1 MAKTKEQKKQIL
13 NMLIEKIGKAKSIIF
28 TKFNGLTVKE
38 NEELRNKLRSEDS
51 EYYVAKKTLMDL
63 AFKDKQISGLEIKKF
78 SGQIATIFSYEDEVS
93 PARIVGKFKKDKEG
107 KIEFIAGI
115 LGNKLMSEA
124 EVSELAKLPTKQEFY
139 AKVVGSINAPVSGLV
154 NVLAGNLRSLV
165 YVLKA
170 VGEKN
175 N

>member
-13 NMLIEKIGKAKSIIF
+13 DNLIEKISKAKSIVF

-38 NEELRNKLRSEDS
+38 NEELRNKLRAEGG
-51 EYYVAKKTLMDL
+51 EYYVAKKTLMNL

-78 SGQIATIFSYEDEVS
+78 TGQIATIFGYEDEVS
-93 PARIVGKFKKDKEG
+93 PARIVDKFRKEKEG

-115 LGNKLMSEA
+115 LGNKLMTEI
-124 EVSELAKLPTKQEFY
+124 EVSELAKLPTKQELY
-139 AKVVGSINAPVSGLV
+139 TKVVGSINAPISGLV
-154 NVLAGNLRSLV
+154 NVLAANLRSLV

-170 VGEKN
+170 VGEKK
-175 N
+175 